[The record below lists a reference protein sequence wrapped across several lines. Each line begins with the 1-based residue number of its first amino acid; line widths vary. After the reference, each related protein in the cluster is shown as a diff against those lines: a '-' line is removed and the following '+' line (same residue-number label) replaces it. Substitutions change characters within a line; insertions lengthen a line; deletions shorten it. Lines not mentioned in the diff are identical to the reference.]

1 MATTS
6 KLKQDGFGY
15 VRLLL
20 QQHRLRLPRHPAL
33 LKQLAALEYEQLE
46 SGLLRISVPEARGH
60 DDLAMSL
67 CLAALPLMSGEL
79 EPEMVT
85 IITDEDLDP
94 DLADWSISP
103 Y

>member
-1 MATTS
+1 
-6 KLKQDGFGY
+6 LKQDGFGY

-67 CLAALPLMSGEL
+67 CLAVLPLMSGEL
-79 EPEMVT
+79 EPVVQGIVDM
-85 IITDEDLDP
+85 EDLFP
-94 DLADWSISP
+94 ELADWSISP